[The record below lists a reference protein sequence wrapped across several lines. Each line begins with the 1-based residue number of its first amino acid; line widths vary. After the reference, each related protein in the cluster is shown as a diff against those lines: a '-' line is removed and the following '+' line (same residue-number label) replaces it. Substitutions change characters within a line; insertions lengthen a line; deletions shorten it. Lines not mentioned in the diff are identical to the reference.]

1 MYTVVFRSSETCK
14 KSWMLAPH
22 GSWTCHPVHVWCHP
36 ADVDEKDPHRVGI
49 SVQSHQVDVTGW
61 ELAVLPGI
69 YRFRFFVNRFFYPLD
84 RIINKSGSIL
94 RWICWGDKSDGSM
107 KFLGKR
113 NYVVN
118 FKNWSSFKDSEV
130 PNPIGNLQPN
140 LCHIPIKLYA
150 LYPTL
155 LGIYWTL
162 ELTAMESDRPL
173 GFPANRLRDLF
184 VFLSMVPKNLN
195 RHIVAD
201 LASYGHVDSLPHT
214 DHTSLWTGSCDEQMS
229 GKGFSPSNHHTSFR
243 ILLSTLLL

>member
-1 MYTVVFRSSETCK
+1 MQLWRWSLKRSIDSPHRLHLYRSDVNSMYTVVFRSSETCK

-107 KFLGKR
+107 KLLGKR

-118 FKNWSSFKDSEV
+118 FKL
-130 PNPIGNLQPN
+130 I
-140 LCHIPIKLYA
+140 I
-150 LYPTL
+150 
-155 LGIYWTL
+155 
-162 ELTAMESDRPL
+162 M
-173 GFPANRLRDLF
+173 
-184 VFLSMVPKNLN
+184 
-195 RHIVAD
+195 
-201 LASYGHVDSLPHT
+201 
-214 DHTSLWTGSCDEQMS
+214 
-229 GKGFSPSNHHTSFR
+229 
-243 ILLSTLLL
+243 